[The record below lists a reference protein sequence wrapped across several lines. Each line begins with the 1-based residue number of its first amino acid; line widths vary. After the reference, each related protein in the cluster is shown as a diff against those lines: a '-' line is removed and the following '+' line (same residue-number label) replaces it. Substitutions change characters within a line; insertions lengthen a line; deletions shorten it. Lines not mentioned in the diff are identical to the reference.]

1 MPEKD
6 YERERPYVG
15 AAKPLFILYGTASI
29 VLLIFGFICWI
40 FNLKL

>member
-1 MPEKD
+1 MK
-6 YERERPYVG
+6 ERDPMWE

-29 VLLIFGFICWI
+29 VLLIFGFICWRI